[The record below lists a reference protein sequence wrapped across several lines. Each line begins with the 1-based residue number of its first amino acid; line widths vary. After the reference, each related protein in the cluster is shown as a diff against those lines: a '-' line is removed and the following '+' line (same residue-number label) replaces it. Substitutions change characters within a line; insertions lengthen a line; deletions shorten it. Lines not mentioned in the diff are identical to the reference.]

1 MPSPGDP
8 RSEYIVHF
16 VAPFRDPRFREP
28 QLENNL
34 YFVEM
39 TEAQADAIGATLKRM
54 FDAGFIVQSYSV
66 ALAEMTR
73 VTPLNLRERLGYYK
87 QQGMRG

>member
-1 MPSPGDP
+1 MTNPGEA
-8 RSEYIVHF
+8 RHEYIVQF
-16 VAPFRDPRFREP
+16 IAPFRDPRFKEP

-39 TEAQADAIGATLKRM
+39 TDAQAEAIGNTLKRM

-66 ALAEMTR
+66 ALAELSR
-73 VTPLNLRERLGYYK
+73 VTPLNLRERLAYYK
-87 QQGMRG
+87 QQGMR